1 MADITKTKA
10 GTGTQAPQPEEVGV
24 THGSGNVFA
33 DLGLPNPEEL
43 LQKAKLVVAISDAIK
58 ARGLTQ
64 SDAGKIMGVSQPD
77 LSKLLRGRTMS
88 FTLDRLVGML
98 NALGMDVDMI
108 VRAHTGNADDRG
120 ELRVLQVVG

>member
-1 MADITKTKA
+1 MANIAKTKA
-10 GTGTQAPQPEEVGV
+10 SAGKQASKLEDVRV
-24 THGSGNVFA
+24 THSSGNVFA

-43 LQKAKLVVAISDAIK
+43 LQKSKLVVAISDAIK

-98 NALGMDVDMI
+98 NELGMDVDMI
-108 VRAHTGNADDRG
+108 VRAHVGSVGDRG
-120 ELRVLQVVG
+120 ELRILQVVG

>member
-10 GTGTQAPQPEEVGV
+10 GADKQATKLEDMRV
-24 THGSGNVFA
+24 THSSGNVFA

-43 LQKAKLVVAISDAIK
+43 LQKTKLVVAISDAIK

-98 NALGMDVDMI
+98 NELGMDVDMI
-108 VRAHTGNADDRG
+108 VRAHVGNADDRG
-120 ELRVLQVVG
+120 QLRVLQVVG